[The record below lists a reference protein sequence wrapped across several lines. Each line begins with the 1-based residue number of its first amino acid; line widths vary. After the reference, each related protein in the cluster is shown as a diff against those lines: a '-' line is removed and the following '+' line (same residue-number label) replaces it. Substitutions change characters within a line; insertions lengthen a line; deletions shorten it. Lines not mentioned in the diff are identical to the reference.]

1 VIAHRIRGNLAGGLA
16 AGGANWVRLVAGK
29 IVVCGAAVLAGLT
42 LASTAQA
49 RNPQIA
55 GLQVALRAYGLYNGP
70 IDAIAG
76 PLTVRATKAFQRRA
90 GIPADGRA
98 GPATRRALGPLGAP
112 VFGRRTL
119 RRGVFG
125 WDVSVLQYMLARR
138 GQLVP
143 VYGFFDRA
151 TERALRRYQRTRRLA
166 ADGIAGPHTISAL
179 SRGTRGVRPARPQPA
194 PAPST
199 SVRTM
204 LTNWAIAYR
213 LDPSFVRALAWME
226 SGFQPGL
233 VSSAGARG
241 VLQVLPSTR
250 GYVEHQLIGHK
261 VPRSTSGNIRI
272 GVVYLRH
279 LLREFR
285 WSRKHALAAWYQ
297 GPASVRKNGQLKTTK
312 QFVANVL
319 ALSRR
324 NV

>member
-1 VIAHRIRGNLAGGLA
+1 MAGK
-16 AGGANWVRLVAGK
+16 LVA
-29 IVVCGAAVLAGLT
+29 CGAAVLAGLV
-42 LASTAQA
+42 LAASAHA

-76 PLTVRATKAFQRRA
+76 PKTVRATKAFQRRA

-98 GPATRRALGPLGAP
+98 GLATRRALGPLGTP
-112 VFGRRTL
+112 VFGRRAL
-119 RRGVFG
+119 HRGLFG
-125 WDVSVLQYMLARR
+125 WDVSVLQYLLARR

-143 VYGFFDRA
+143 VYGYFDRA
-151 TERALRRYQRTRRLA
+151 TERALRRYQRSRRLA
-166 ADGIAGPHTISAL
+166 ADGVAGPITIAAL
-179 SRGTRGVRPARPQPA
+179 GRRSPGVRPARAA
-194 PAPST
+194 PAPSR

-213 LDPSFVRALAWME
+213 VDPGLVRALAWME

-241 VLQVLPSTR
+241 VMQILPGTR
-250 GYVEHQLIGHK
+250 HYVQSILIGRK
-261 VPRSTSGNIRI
+261 VPNSTSGNIQI

-279 LLREFR
+279 LLREFE
-285 WSRKHALAAWYQ
+285 WSHKRALAAWYQ
-297 GPASVRKNGQLKTTK
+297 GPASLRRHGQLPVTK

-319 ALSRR
+319 ALRR
-324 NV
+324 RGV

>member
-1 VIAHRIRGNLAGGLA
+1 
-16 AGGANWVRLVAGK
+16 VAGK
-29 IVVCGAAVLAGLT
+29 VVVLGAALLVGLT
-42 LASTAQA
+42 LAAPAQA

-55 GLQVALRAYGLYNGP
+55 GLQVALRAYGLYSGP

-76 PLTVRATKAFQRRA
+76 PMTVRATKVFQRRA
-90 GIPADGRA
+90 GVPVDGRA
-98 GPATRRALGPLGAP
+98 GSATRRALGPLGAP

-119 RRGVFG
+119 RRGLFG

-151 TERALRRYQRTRRLA
+151 TERALRRYQRGRRLA
-166 ADGIAGPHTISAL
+166 ADGIAGPVTISAL
-179 SRGTRGVRPARPQPA
+179 SRNSPGVRPARPA
-194 PAPST
+194 PAPSRT
-199 SVRTM
+199 ASVRTM

-213 LDPSFVRALAWME
+213 LDPELVRALAWME

-241 VLQVLPSTR
+241 VMQVLPGTR
-250 GYVEHQLIGHK
+250 HYVQSILIGHK
-261 VPRSTSGNIRI
+261 VPNSTSGNIRI

-279 LLREFR
+279 LLREFS
-285 WSRKHALAAWYQ
+285 WSHKRALAAWYQ
-297 GPASVRKNGQLKTTK
+297 GPGSLRQHGQLPVTR

-319 ALSRR
+319 ALRTR
-324 NV
+324 GV

>member
-1 VIAHRIRGNLAGGLA
+1 VT
-16 AGGANWVRLVAGK
+16 GK
-29 IVVCGAAVLAGLT
+29 VVVCGAAVLAGLT
-42 LASTAQA
+42 LASSAQA

-76 PLTVRATKAFQRRA
+76 PMTVRATKAFQRRA
-90 GIPADGRA
+90 GIPVDGRA

-119 RRGVFG
+119 RRGLFG

-151 TERALRRYQRTRRLA
+151 TERALRRYQRARKLA
-166 ADGIAGPHTISAL
+166 ADGIAGPVTISAL
-179 SRGTRGVRPARPQPA
+179 GRNSRGVRPARPA
-194 PAPST
+194 PAPT
-199 SVRTM
+199 RTASVRTM
-204 LTNWAIAYR
+204 LTNWALAYR
-213 LDPSFVRALAWME
+213 LDPAFVRALAWME

-241 VLQVLPSTR
+241 VMQVLPGTR
-250 GYVEHQLIGHK
+250 QYVQEILIGHK
-261 VPRSTSGNIRI
+261 VPNSTSGNIRI

-279 LLREFR
+279 LLREFGWNR
-285 WSRKHALAAWYQ
+285 PHALAAWYQ
-297 GPASVRKNGQLKTTK
+297 GPNSVRRNGRLPATR
-312 QFVANVL
+312 QFVSNVL
-319 ALSRR
+319 ALTRR

>member
-1 VIAHRIRGNLAGGLA
+1 MAGK
-16 AGGANWVRLVAGK
+16 LVA
-29 IVVCGAAVLAGLT
+29 CGAAVLAGLT
-42 LASTAQA
+42 LAASAHA

-55 GLQVALRAYGLYNGP
+55 GLQVALRAYGLYTGP

-76 PLTVRATKAFQRRA
+76 PQTVRATKTFQRRVGLA
-90 GIPADGRA
+90 PDGRA

-119 RRGVFG
+119 RRGLFG
-125 WDVSVLQYMLARR
+125 WDVSVLQFMLARR

-151 TERALRRYQRTRRLA
+151 TERALRRYQRSRRLA
-166 ADGIAGPHTISAL
+166 ADGIAGPITISSL
-179 SRGTRGVRPARPQPA
+179 GRGSPGVRPARPA
-194 PAPST
+194 PAPPAT

-213 LDPSFVRALAWME
+213 LDPGLVRALAWME

-233 VSSAGARG
+233 VSSSGARG
-241 VLQVLPSTR
+241 VMQVLPSTR
-250 GYVEHQLIGHK
+250 SYVQTVLLGRK
-261 VPRSTSGNIRI
+261 VPNSTSGNIRI

-279 LLREFR
+279 LLRQFG
-285 WSRKHALAAWYQ
+285 WSRTHALAAWFQ
-297 GPASVRKNGQLKTTK
+297 GPASVRRHGQLAGTR

-319 ALSRR
+319 ALRR
-324 NV
+324 RGV

>member
-1 VIAHRIRGNLAGGLA
+1 
-16 AGGANWVRLVAGK
+16 VAGK
-29 IVVCGAAVLAGLT
+29 RVVLCAALLAGLT
-42 LASTAQA
+42 LAAPA
-49 RNPQIA
+49 HAGNPQIA

-76 PLTVRATKAFQRRA
+76 PKTVSATKAFQRRA
-90 GIPADGRA
+90 GLPVDGRA
-98 GPATRRALGPLGAP
+98 GPATRRALGPLGTP

-119 RRGVFG
+119 RRGRFG

-151 TERALRRYQRTRRLA
+151 TERALRRYQRSRRLA
-166 ADGIAGPHTISAL
+166 ADGVAGPVTISAL
-179 SRGTRGVRPARPQPA
+179 ARGTRGVRPARPQPA
-194 PAPST
+194 PPPPPPPPPPT

-204 LTNWAIAYR
+204 LTNWAVAYR
-213 LDPSFVRALAWME
+213 LDPGLVRALAWME

-241 VLQVLPSTR
+241 VMQILPGTR
-250 GYVEHQLIGHK
+250 HYVQSILIGHK
-261 VPRSTSGNIRI
+261 VPNSTSGNIRI

-279 LLREFR
+279 LLREFG
-285 WSRKHALAAWYQ
+285 WSHKRALAAWYQ
-297 GPASVRKNGQLKTTK
+297 GPGSLRHHGQLPVTR

-319 ALSRR
+319 ALRTR
-324 NV
+324 GV